1 MIGHLTTHSVQHAGR
16 QVVGTVRAGEWWG
29 YKLSPLLAT
38 AYATASLTGVAL
50 WPLLPRL
57 LLLLLSLTV
66 GAVYVSVVND
76 WTDRNDDLIAGKTN
90 RLVGKSGTFVGLVL
104 LTGVGAGLGF
114 GVYFWFIS
122 PASSFLYL
130 GAWLAYSLYS
140 LPPVRLKTRGLAGV
154 LADAAGAHV
163 FPQLLMVSLVSHW
176 AGKAVPAGWWIG
188 VGVWA
193 SACGIRNIFWHQL
206 SDAAADYQAGV
217 DTFVRRR
224 GERLTRWLGRWVAFP
239 LEVVAFV
246 TLLGLLGQVMPLIFL
261 LLYGGLEACRWRIW
275 RAVPYILEPNQRI
288 VLNEYY
294 ALFYP
299 LSLLLLQTIR
309 YPSDGL
315 VLVLHGLLFG
325 QHGRP
330 VWRDGTLVVSIV
342 VRKLLGR

>member
-1 MIGHLTTHSVQHAGR
+1 MIGYLTTHSAQRAGR
-16 QVVGTVRAGEWWG
+16 QFAGMARAGEWWG

-38 AYATASLTGVAL
+38 AYATACLTGVAL

-57 LLLLLSLTV
+57 LLLLLALTV

-76 WTDRNDDLIAGKTN
+76 WTDLHDDLAAGKTN
-90 RLVGKSGTFVGLVL
+90 RLIGKSGTFVGMVL
-104 LTGVGAGLGF
+104 LTCVGAGLGF

-122 PASSFLYL
+122 SVGSLLYL

-163 FPQLLMVSLVSHW
+163 FPQLLVVSLVSQW
-176 AGKAVPAGWWIG
+176 AEKAVPAGWWIS

-193 SACGIRNIFWHQL
+193 LACGIRNIFWHQL
-206 SDAAADYQAGV
+206 SDAAADSRAGV
-217 DTFVRRR
+217 DTFVHRR
-224 GERLTRWLGRWVAFP
+224 GERLTQRLGRWIAFP
-239 LEVVAFV
+239 LEVLAFV
-246 TLLGLLGQVMPLIFL
+246 TLLSLLGRVMPLVFL

-275 RAVPYILEPNQRI
+275 RFIPYILEPSQRI

-294 ALFYP
+294 ALFFP
-299 LSLLLLQTIR
+299 LSLLLLQTMR

-315 VLVLHGLLFG
+315 VLVLHLLLFG

-330 VWRDGTLVVSIV
+330 VWRDSALLTGIV
-342 VRKLLGR
+342 YRKLLGR